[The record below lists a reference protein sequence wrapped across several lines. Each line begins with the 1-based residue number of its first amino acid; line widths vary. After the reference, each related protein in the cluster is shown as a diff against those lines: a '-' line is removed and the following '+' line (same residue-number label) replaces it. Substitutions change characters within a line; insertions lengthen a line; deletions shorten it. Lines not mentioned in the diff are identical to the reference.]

1 MAMENETAIKLI
13 KLYEGHRVLWDPLN
27 KKHYDKNVKQDAW
40 NDISFNMGIP
50 VDVIK
55 KKMTSLT
62 GSYRREKSRHNS
74 SLTTGSGIFFVH
86 SLSTFFRLYYQAS
99 EIRMLSYLQLANSRK
114 KRSKYGVGFLK
125 ILSILII

>member
-1 MAMENETAIKLI
+1 MALENETAIKLI

-99 EIRMLSYLQLANSRK
+99 EIRMLSYL
-114 KRSKYGVGFLK
+114 G
-125 ILSILII
+125 IL